1 MIRNYIQ
8 IAFRNFYKHGFSSLI
23 ILIGL
28 SIGLCSCLVI
38 GMYVRSELNYD
49 RFQMN
54 GDRIFRVIMEY
65 AFNGSPASKKG
76 NFTSMKV
83 APVLKKNFPEIQ
95 EAVRMDKY
103 PTVVHYQNKV
113 LNEQNFYY
121 ADSSF
126 FRVFSFPLLK
136 GNASTALNAPNQIV
150 ITEST
155 AKRYFGKEDP
165 IGKMVNLDTDDKPY
179 RITGLVAD
187 CPSNSQIKFDFLGS
201 FISYNMKNELSTY
214 WNANYTTYLLLHDA
228 KSVNHLE
235 KEVNEFM
242 KKEMTGE
249 GASIRFSLNLS
260 PAFISTR
267 NTAVLNPTAV

>member
-8 IAFRNFYKHGFSSLI
+8 TAFRNFYKHGFSSLI

-95 EAVRMDKY
+95 EAIRMDKY

-121 ADSSF
+121 ADSAF

-165 IGKMVNLDTDDKPY
+165 IGKMVN
-179 RITGLVAD
+179 IGL
-187 CPSNSQIKFDFLGS
+187 G
-201 FISYNMKNELSTY
+201 
-214 WNANYTTYLLLHDA
+214 
-228 KSVNHLE
+228 
-235 KEVNEFM
+235 
-242 KKEMTGE
+242 
-249 GASIRFSLNLS
+249 
-260 PAFISTR
+260 
-267 NTAVLNPTAV
+267 

>member
-95 EAVRMDKY
+95 EAIRMDKY
-103 PTVVHYQNKV
+103 PTVVHYRNKV

-155 AKRYFGKEDP
+155 AKRYFGEE
-165 IGKMVNLDTDDKPY
+165 I
-179 RITGLVAD
+179 
-187 CPSNSQIKFDFLGS
+187 PS
-201 FISYNMKNELSTY
+201 
-214 WNANYTTYLLLHDA
+214 A
-228 KSVNHLE
+228 KW
-235 KEVNEFM
+235 
-242 KKEMTGE
+242 
-249 GASIRFSLNLS
+249 
-260 PAFISTR
+260 
-267 NTAVLNPTAV
+267 